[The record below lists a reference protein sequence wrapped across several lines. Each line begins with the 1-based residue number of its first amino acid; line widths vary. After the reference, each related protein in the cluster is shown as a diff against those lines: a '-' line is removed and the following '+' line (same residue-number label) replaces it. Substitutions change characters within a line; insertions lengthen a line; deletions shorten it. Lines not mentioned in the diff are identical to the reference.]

1 MAPEAADTGNLMV
14 DGDSAAGA
22 CSDAPASSPAA
33 RKDAAGGGAD
43 FTAVRDAIEAVGLA
57 VRGAFRPEAGDAVPE
72 LPDGRVSGTLVLI
85 GNAGSDMWTA
95 FRCSPE
101 FASGE
106 QRLDRWSRRVIEGLA
121 ARFKAGALFP
131 FGGPPF
137 LPFLRWARRAET
149 LHPSPIGP
157 LIHPRYGLWHAYR
170 GALSFAEHLVG
181 MPEPDAEP
189 SPCATCR
196 DRPCLD
202 ACPVGA
208 LTVSGYEVPAC
219 VEHVASP
226 AGCSCLMQGCLAR
239 RACPVGREYR
249 YVPAQA
255 EFHMQA
261 FLRARR
267 A

>member
-1 MAPEAADTGNLMV
+1 MV
-14 DGDSAAGA
+14 DGGNAASGPRG
-22 CSDAPASSPAA
+22 APASAP
-33 RKDAAGGGAD
+33 RKGGSAGGGAA
-43 FTAVRDAIEAVGLA
+43 FKAVCDAIEAAGLV
-57 VRGAFRPEAGDAVPE
+57 VRGAFRPEAGDAVPG
-72 LPDGRVSGTLVLI
+72 LPDGRASGTLVLV

-106 QRLDRWSRRVIEGLA
+106 HRLDRWSRRVIEGLA
-121 ARFKAGALFP
+121 ARFGASALFP

-170 GALSFAEHLVG
+170 GALSFAGRLELPEVG
-181 MPEPDAEP
+181 AEP

-208 LTVSGYEVPAC
+208 FTVSGYDVPAC

-255 EFHMQA
+255 EFHMRA
-261 FLRARR
+261 FLAARR

>member
-1 MAPEAADTGNLMV
+1 MV
-14 DGDSAAGA
+14 DGSRAAGVSPSA
-22 CSDAPASSPAA
+22 PGSASGPQTGDAV
-33 RKDAAGGGAD
+33 GGAD
-43 FTAVRDAIEAVGLA
+43 FTALRDAIEAAGLPL
-57 VRGAFRPEAGDAVPE
+57 RGAFRPEADDAVPE
-72 LPDGRVSGTLVLI
+72 LPDGRASGTLVLL

-95 FRCSPE
+95 FRRSPE

-106 QRLDRWSRRVIEGLA
+106 HRLDRWSRRVIEGLA
-121 ARFKAGALFP
+121 ARFGASALFP

-170 GALSFAEHLVG
+170 GALNFAERLEL
-181 MPEPDAEP
+181 PEVEAEP

-208 LTVSGYEVPAC
+208 FTSSGYDVPAC
-219 VEHVASP
+219 VGHVASP
-226 AGCSCLMQGCLAR
+226 AGGSCLMQGCLAR

-255 EFHMQA
+255 EFHMRA
-261 FLRARR
+261 FLGARR
-267 A
+267 V